1 METGL
6 RMPVKEA
13 LKDRCW
19 IDGND
24 YHALYQHSL
33 DDSVGFW
40 RRQAQRI
47 DWQHF
52 PQQIRDTH
60 FSPDD
65 LHIRWFHDGELNAAE
80 NCIDLS
86 PIHI

>member
-24 YHALYQHSL
+24 YHALYQQSL

-47 DWQHF
+47 DWQPF
-52 PQQIRDTH
+52 P
-60 FSPDD
+60 
-65 LHIRWFHDGELNAAE
+65 
-80 NCIDLS
+80 LS
-86 PIHI
+86 LIHI

>member
-24 YHALYQHSL
+24 YHALYQQLSL
-33 DDSVGFW
+33 
-40 RRQAQRI
+40 
-47 DWQHF
+47 
-52 PQQIRDTH
+52 
-60 FSPDD
+60 
-65 LHIRWFHDGELNAAE
+65 
-80 NCIDLS
+80 
-86 PIHI
+86 IHI